1 MDKARKVHIAER
13 TILLSPLFVAF
24 AWMGYL
30 VLNAGAGTNEAF
42 SPSRIDGLV
51 TALFAFII
59 AYAIMLAGL
68 FYWMSKELRESH
80 LEHLAKK
87 SK

>member
-13 TILLSPLFVAF
+13 AILMTPLFAAF

-30 VLNAGAGTNEAF
+30 VMGASSGTNEML
-42 SPSRIDGLV
+42 SPGRIDGLV
-51 TALFAFII
+51 TALFAFIV
-59 AYAIMLAGL
+59 AYALVLAGI
-68 FYWMSKELRESH
+68 FYWMSKDWKHSH